1 MTGLSK
7 MISSTRSIATSA
19 VKSNLFNKT
28 SSLNSQVLLS
38 QSRGSHGRTMFIR
51 PGKFYTKKY
60 MDLIHFHTCLSIIPF
75 AAFMGYQYLFNGP
88 GELTEA
94 PADYEPRHYEYHRN
108 PIRRFLA
115 KYVFEVP
122 EQAYEEHLHF
132 VYREQCKQKMRSLE
146 EKVRDQMLQKQ
157 DYKAWYYVPVT
168 KEGKI
173 QKEKYMEDFGRQGY
187 DAQFGSK
194 KWTNAK
200 N

>member
-1 MTGLSK
+1 MPDAFFK
-7 MISSTRSIATSA
+7 RN
-19 VKSNLFNKT
+19 SNFIFR
-28 SSLNSQVLLS
+28 LN
-38 QSRGSHGRTMFIR
+38 
-51 PGKFYTKKY
+51 
-60 MDLIHFHTCLSIIPF
+60 
-75 AAFMGYQYLFNGP
+75 
-88 GELTEA
+88 
-94 PADYEPRHYEYHRN
+94 
-108 PIRRFLA
+108 
-115 KYVFEVP
+115 
-122 EQAYEEHLHF
+122 
-132 VYREQCKQKMRSLE
+132 RSLE